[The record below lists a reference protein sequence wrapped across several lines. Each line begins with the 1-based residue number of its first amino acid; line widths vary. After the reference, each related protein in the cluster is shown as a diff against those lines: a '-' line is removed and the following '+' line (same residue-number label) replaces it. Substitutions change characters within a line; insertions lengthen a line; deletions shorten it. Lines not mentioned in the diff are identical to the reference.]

1 MKHMVITGALSLLL
15 AATVAYA
22 YNITHPTL
30 KEAHGLAE
38 QAIKQVEEAQHDAKG
53 VDFGGHAESAID
65 HFRKAQAELVAADQ
79 YNDSHQKKPKKQ

>member
-38 QAIKQVEEAQHDAKG
+38 QAIKQVEEAQKDAKG
-53 VDFGGHAESAID
+53 VDFGGHAQTAVD
-65 HFRKAQAELVAADQ
+65 LFRKAQAELVAADQ